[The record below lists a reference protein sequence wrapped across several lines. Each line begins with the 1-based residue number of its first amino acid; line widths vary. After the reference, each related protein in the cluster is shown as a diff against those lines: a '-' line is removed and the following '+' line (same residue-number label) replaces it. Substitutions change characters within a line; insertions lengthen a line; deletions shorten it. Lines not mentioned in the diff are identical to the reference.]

1 MEKNTI
7 LKLIIQYLN
16 EKGFKEVAE
25 KIENESQTY
34 LESPELRKLQNSIL
48 VGEYEESIK
57 IILLNCKEFERL
69 LIIPKIRVRQVF
81 EAIINHRENCV
92 EIIRKIANS
101 SNLYDKDSAIERS
114 ISLVFIKDMEV
125 LLRKMKELCPAAC
138 SKESLIDYIKS
149 VLNKSNSLLKTLYPG
164 SLENMLDTVLKN
176 QIRTCK
182 FHNTKMNTFSYFE
195 NHICK
200 KENIPY
206 KNLISLEK
214 HNEEIINISLS
225 NNGSYFAAALKS
237 NNIAI
242 YQINLQEKEAS
253 SRRLSIDHNITAK
266 NKVDRKY
273 SGISEN
279 ENSSKITNF
288 NTLHIKDSLGLD
300 RSLSG
305 INKSEDKD
313 KFVMEIKLINLI
325 EAHKSQITAI
335 YWHPTDKFIFSSSKD
350 CQVKIFNPYA
360 TQHQVIRN
368 LEGHNSMVT
377 SVIFCPKDNRILSIG
392 LDQNIFSWSME
403 GKSELYKK
411 TNSTVS
417 EILYSVLYNYLI
429 SIEATNNSVIIY
441 DYSSKNEVYKLQIND
456 AIISTALSKLDKGGY
471 LLINSSK
478 ATPVLNLFNLSTK
491 QIERKFFGHRQERF
505 SIKCAFGGEDENF
518 LVCGSEEGKIYVWNR
533 FHSIPILSIKAH
545 SGPVNAVIFPS
556 INILSNIIISCSDDH
571 TIKLFSTDVIYKA
584 YIDHHNKTSSQF
596 SFNAKE
602 KIMCDQ
608 MYMVTGNSVQNTS
621 NNNIEEDHGESNNYS
636 DENSD

>member
-16 EKGFKEVAE
+16 EKGFKDVAE
-25 KIENESQTY
+25 KIEVESQIN
-34 LESPELRKLQNSIL
+34 LESTELRNLQNSIL
-48 VGEYEESIK
+48 TGNYEDSIK
-57 IILLNCKEFERL
+57 IILINCKEFERL

-81 EAIINHRENCV
+81 EEIINHRENSV

-101 SNLYDKDSAIERS
+101 TNLYDKDSAIERS
-114 ISLVFIKDMEV
+114 ISLVFIKDMDL
-125 LLRKMKELCPAAC
+125 LLRKMKELCPA
-138 SKESLIDYIKS
+138 SYTKESLIDYIKS

-164 SLENMLDTVLKN
+164 SLENMLDSVLKN

-182 FHNTKMNTFSYFE
+182 FHNTKLNTFSYFE
-195 NHICK
+195 NHLCM

-206 KNLISLEK
+206 KNLISLER

-225 NNGSYFAAALKS
+225 NNGNYLAAALKS
-237 NNIAI
+237 NSIAI
-242 YQINLQEKEAS
+242 YQIILHEKES
-253 SRRLSIDHNITAK
+253 TSRRFSIEQNSASRNI
-266 NKVDRKY
+266 VDRKY
-273 SGISEN
+273 SGMSESEN
-279 ENSSKITNF
+279 SGKIINF
-288 NTLHIKDSLGLD
+288 NTLHLKDSLGFD
-300 RSLSG
+300 RGLSG
-305 INKSEDKD
+305 LNKSDDKD
-313 KFVMEIKLINLI
+313 KYIMEIKLINLI
-325 EAHKSQITAI
+325 EAHKSQITSI
-335 YWHPTDKFIFSSSKD
+335 YWHPTDKYIFSSSKD
-350 CQVKIFNPYA
+350 CHIKIINPYA
-360 TQHQVIRN
+360 TNNQIHKI
-368 LEGHNSMVT
+368 LEGHNTMVT

-417 EILYSVLYNYLI
+417 EILYSILHNYLI

-441 DYSSKNEVYKLQIND
+441 DYSNKNEIYKLQVND
-456 AIISTALSKLDKGGY
+456 AIVSTALSKLDKGGY

-478 ATPVLNLFNLSTK
+478 ATPVLNLFNLTTK

-505 SIKCAFGGEDENF
+505 SIKCSFGGEDENF

-545 SGPVNAVIFPS
+545 SGPVNTVIFPS
-556 INILSNIIISCSDDH
+556 INILSNLIISCSDDH
-571 TIKLFSTDVIYKA
+571 TIKLFSTDLFSKA
-584 YIDHHNKTSSQF
+584 YTDNHNKTSSQF

-602 KIMCDQ
+602 KLMCDQ
-608 MYMVTGNSVQNTS
+608 IYMVTGNSAQNTS
-621 NNNIEEDHGESNNYS
+621 NNNIEEDYGESNNYS